1 MKTAEPMIGQTVSHY
16 KIQEKIGEGGM
27 GVVYRAEDLKLKRQA
42 ALKFLTPKTV
52 ASEESKNR
60 LVLEARA
67 AAALDHPNICTVYE
81 IGEHEGQTFIA
92 MALIS
97 GGRLKD
103 RMASGPLA
111 LSEGLDIAVQVAQ
124 GLEEAHGQGIIHRD
138 IKPAN
143 IMITDRGQVKIMD
156 FGLAK
161 FGGDADVTQT
171 IGISGTVAAMSPEQA
186 QGEPV
191 DFRTDIWSFG
201 ILFFEILTGKHP
213 FQREHPQAMVY
224 AILREDPEPMS
235 HLRSGI
241 PPELESIVFKCL
253 QKDSTARY
261 AAMGELLKDL
271 QAVRSGRT
279 VSQLTVSP
287 VATANVVAVMDFANI
302 TKDPECDWLAGGIAE
317 TVTVDLKKIAVLNV
331 LSREKVLR
339 AMGRKSAST
348 ITERDIIDIG
358 QSLKARWIVWGG
370 FQKMGAAI
378 RITAHFTEVSTGKM
392 AGSAKVDGR
401 MEDIFGL
408 QDRIII
414 SLMETMNLDLPGHEF
429 EKISKPETIEIQ
441 AYEYY
446 ARGRQVMNQMGM
458 AGLREARELYEKAIR
473 KDRNYALAYSG
484 LGCLGMMRFI
494 SQTDPKDLEEGIAR
508 LKEAIKLD
516 AGLADPYLW
525 LAYGYTRRHDFE
537 EAVEHG
543 TRAIELE
550 PDNFLAHYFLGT
562 ALMID
567 AATSCRPAL
576 FGEAL
581 RSLNSCTTLQP
592 HYIPARMNLAWVYML
607 HGQYPS
613 AYLELE
619 KASFL
624 EESGLQEG
632 PRFVGALTL
641 LGNLHYRRRQYDQ
654 ALEAYG
660 RALQSLSKH
669 EHVYRKPFCAL
680 THWGYGSV
688 FFRQRRYDKSL
699 EHFRIAE
706 DIVRTNP
713 KSLGIGYFL
722 ILTRLGMAKTFYRH
736 GMRKD
741 AQARFQTARE
751 LLDRKKEY
759 DFNWV
764 WEGSDGQS
772 HYEIAS
778 YSALVRERQG
788 ALGSLRKAVECGW
801 ADWPFLEED
810 DCFALLRGDQEFE
823 DIVEGLKT
831 ASARPGTLFLK

>member
-1 MKTAEPMIGQTVSHY
+1 MIGQTVSHY
-16 KIQEKIGEGGM
+16 KILEKIGEGGM
-27 GVVYRAEDLKLKRQA
+27 GVVFRAEDLKLKRQA
-42 ALKFLTPKTV
+42 ALKFLAPKSG
-52 ASEESKNR
+52 ASEEFKNR

-67 AAALDHPNICTVYE
+67 AAALDHPNICTIYE

-97 GGRLKD
+97 GSSLKE
-103 RMASGPLA
+103 RMATGPLT
-111 LSEGLDIAVQVAQ
+111 LGEVLDIAVQVAQ
-124 GLEEAHGQGIIHRD
+124 GLEEAHGRGIIHRD

-143 IMITDRGQVKIMD
+143 IMITDKGQVKIMD

-186 QGEPV
+186 QGEPM

-201 ILFFEILTGKHP
+201 ILFFEMLTGRHP
-213 FQREHPQAMVY
+213 FHREHPQAMVY

-241 PPELESIVFKCL
+241 PPEVESIVFKCL
-253 QKDSTARY
+253 QKDATARY
-261 AAMGELLKDL
+261 AAMGELLEDL
-271 QAVRSGRT
+271 KAVRSGRT
-279 VSQLTVSP
+279 VSQLIVSP

-317 TVTVDLKKIAVLNV
+317 TVTVDLKKIAVVNV

-339 AMGRKSAST
+339 AMGRKFASN

-370 FQKMGAAI
+370 FQKMGSAI

-401 MEDIFGL
+401 MEDIFSL

-414 SLMETMNLDLPGHEF
+414 SLMETLNLDLPGHEI
-429 EKISKPETIEIQ
+429 EKISKPETVEIQ

-446 ARGRQVMNQMGM
+446 ARGRQIMNQMGM

-484 LGCLGMMRFI
+484 LGSLDMMRFI
-494 SQTDPKDLEEGIAR
+494 SQTDAKDLLEGIAR

-516 AGLADPYLW
+516 ASLADPHLW
-525 LAYGYTRRHDFE
+525 LTYGYTRKRDFE
-537 EAVEHG
+537 EAVESG

-550 PDNFLAHYFLGT
+550 PDNYLSHYFLGT

-567 AATSCRPAL
+567 AATSYRPAL
-576 FGEAL
+576 FREAV
-581 RSLNSCTTLQP
+581 RSLKNCTDLQP
-592 HYIPARMNLAWVYML
+592 LYVPARMSLAWMYML
-607 HGQYPS
+607 HGQYP
-613 AYLELE
+613 AAHPELE
-619 KASFL
+619 KASSL

-660 RALQSLSKH
+660 RALQSLSKQ
-669 EHVYRKPFCAL
+669 EHVYREPFRAL
-680 THWGYGSV
+680 TEWGYGSV

-706 DIVRTNP
+706 EIIRANP
-713 KSLGIGYFL
+713 KSLGIGHFM
-722 ILTRLGMAKTFYRH
+722 IITCLGMAKALYRH
-736 GMRKD
+736 SMRKD
-741 AQARFQTARE
+741 AQVRFQTARG
-751 LLDRKKEY
+751 LLDRKKDY
-759 DFNWV
+759 DFNWI

-801 ADWPFLEED
+801 ADWPLLEED
-810 DCFALLRGDQEFE
+810 DCFAPLRGDQEFE

-831 ASARPGTLFLK
+831 AAPFP